1 MATLEHKIFL
11 LITNCWQN
19 ELGSHVA
26 AQRVAKLVKEKF
38 TSTNS
43 DYAAA
48 LKVYRE
54 YRSDDKNYST
64 GGFAEFC
71 EKRLHS

>member
-1 MATLEHKIFL
+1 MSCKFCRIKRACAEQVPGPYAPPCASKLE
-11 LITNCWQN
+11 
-19 ELGSHVA
+19 EA
-26 AQRVAKLVKEKF
+26 APSA
-38 TSTNS
+38 STNS